1 MTASIPLPTESAP
14 IPLLVTHILE
24 HLYCPRFTF
33 FEYVLGI
40 PERQE
45 RRSLVMK
52 GRQTHEERKKINP
65 HYLRK
70 KLGVTERRFDVPLA
84 SRKLGVR
91 GSVDEVLTL
100 ADGSMAPFDYKFAEK
115 PAQVY
120 LNQKMQ
126 SALYGLLIQE
136 QFQVPVRRGYLC
148 YLRSKHEVVGL
159 EFTEADF
166 QEAVRVVEEVL
177 EIIRTGVFPP
187 ATPWK
192 ARCRDCCYRNICI
205 Q

>member
-1 MTASIPLPTESAP
+1 
-14 IPLLVTHILE
+14 VTHVLE
-24 HLYCPRFTF
+24 HLFCPRFTF
-33 FEYVLGI
+33 FEYVLAV

-45 RRSLVMK
+45 RRPLVLK
-52 GRQTHEERKKINP
+52 GRQVHQERRKINP

-70 KLGVTERRFDVPLA
+70 KLGVVDRKFDVVLA
-84 SRKLGVR
+84 SVRLGVR

-100 ADGSMAPFDYKFAEK
+100 ADGTMAPFDYKFAEA
-115 PAQVY
+115 PREVFH
-120 LNQKMQ
+120 NQKVQ

-136 QFQVPVRRGYLC
+136 TFGVPVRRGFLC
-148 YLRSKHEVVGL
+148 YTRSNH
-159 EFTEADF
+159 
-166 QEAVRVVEEVL
+166 RVVELPHSQEDFAEAGRMAREVL
-177 EIIRTGVFPP
+177 AVIQTGTFPP